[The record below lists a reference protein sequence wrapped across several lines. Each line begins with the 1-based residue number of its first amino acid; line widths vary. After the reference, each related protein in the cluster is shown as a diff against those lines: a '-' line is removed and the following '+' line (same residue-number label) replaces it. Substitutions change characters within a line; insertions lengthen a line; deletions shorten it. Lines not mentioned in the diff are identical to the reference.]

1 MTKPGAQNFYSKQ
14 NLLEN
19 NMTSQIPAR
28 KAGYKRKQKC
38 QKMFRAAFQIIYG
51 FRHIAQPWEGDRVVT
66 KPKSL

>member
-28 KAGYKRKQKC
+28 KASGELKHKNC
-38 QKMFRAAFQIIYG
+38 STETEAG
-51 FRHIAQPWEGDRVVT
+51 NRV
-66 KPKSL
+66 PSSLEFPSLS